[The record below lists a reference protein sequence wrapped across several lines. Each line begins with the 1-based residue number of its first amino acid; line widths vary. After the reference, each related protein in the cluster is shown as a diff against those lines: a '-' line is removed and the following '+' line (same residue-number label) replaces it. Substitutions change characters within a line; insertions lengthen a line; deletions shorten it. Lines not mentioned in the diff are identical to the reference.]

1 MKNGEKILVTLPD
14 SIAAVEGIVGM
25 VHPDGETVSASVLTT
40 RGYEVIGVVFK
51 EDGLPRQGF
60 VKRGLKHATYRP
72 EFQPS
77 IWRKLAEMFFW
88 KRLVRRMLP

>member
-1 MKNGEKILVTLPD
+1 MMKNGEKILVTLPD

-60 VKRGLKHATYRP
+60 VKRGLKHATYR
-72 EFQPS
+72 
-77 IWRKLAEMFFW
+77 KLPW
-88 KRLVRRMLP
+88 PTLVALKKLYHDVVRVMGGDV